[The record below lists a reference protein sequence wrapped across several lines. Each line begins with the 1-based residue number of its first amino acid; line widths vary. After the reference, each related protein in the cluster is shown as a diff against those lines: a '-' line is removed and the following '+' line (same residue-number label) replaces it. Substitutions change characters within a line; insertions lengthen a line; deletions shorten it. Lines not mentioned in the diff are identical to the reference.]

1 MSCRAEYEIEYSL
14 SYMSLWHE
22 SSLELIATSHRH
34 RLPDTQFQW
43 PKSKEKRRKS
53 HTKRATRKEKPV
65 ESLRNVSPPPPSPL
79 PFALYCNQSGPHI
92 WFIFLP
98 SGPWR
103 HITFLCLCCRSE
115 KPTLIRATFLTPLPR
130 RPLPDWPFHRRK
142 FKMFTYLTNIH
153 YHATYSLCCC
163 CCRCCRCRC
172 CCCCCA
178 SIFVIYSW
186 WYCRKSSRP
195 HRSPS
200 RLARIPPCAFFP
212 FQFRASRTAHPLPC
226 HRLPLFAESAFNP
239 WLLLNSEASSATGQP
254 VQVHQTTPSMCVPC
268 PALPSPAAAVCPLCV
283 ALAMTLSKRC
293 PLTHSARITAYV
305 ATWAT
310 LDERPRWVASSGALG
325 ATAWGNRTLF

>member
-1 MSCRAEYEIEYSL
+1 MSSRAEYEIEYSL

-34 RLPDTQFQW
+34 RHPDTQFQC
-43 PKSKEKRRKS
+43 PKAKKNEENRIQNERQERKNLS
-53 HTKRATRKEKPV
+53 NHCEMFLLLLHP
-65 ESLRNVSPPPPSPL
+65 PL

-130 RPLPDWPFHRRK
+130 RPSPVWPFHRRK

-163 CCRCCRCRC
+163 CCRCCR

-239 WLLLNSEASSATGQP
+239 WLLLNSQASSATGQP
-254 VQVHQTTPSMCVPC
+254 VQVHQTTPSMCVRF
-268 PALPSPAAAVCPLCV
+268 PALPQPCCCCLS
-283 ALAMTLSKRC
+283 TLR
-293 PLTHSARITAYV
+293 
-305 ATWAT
+305 
-310 LDERPRWVASSGALG
+310 RPRDDSQ
-325 ATAWGNRTLF
+325 